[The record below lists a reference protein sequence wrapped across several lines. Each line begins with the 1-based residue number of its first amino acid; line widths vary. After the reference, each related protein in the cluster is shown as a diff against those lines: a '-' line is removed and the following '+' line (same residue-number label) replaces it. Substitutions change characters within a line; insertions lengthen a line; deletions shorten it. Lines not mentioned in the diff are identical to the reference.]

1 MPDTITVL
9 PVGWRSKEPVQIVLI
24 SDTTLQQLKDRVRA
38 ALGPLS
44 NDKVRTAS
52 VLLQHGPLKSL
63 CRSVARLLML
73 T

>member
-1 MPDTITVL
+1 MLDTITVL
-9 PVGWRSKEPVQIVLI
+9 PVGWRSKEAVQVVLNA
-24 SDTTLQQLKDRVRA
+24 DTTLQQLKDRVRA

-52 VLLQHGPLKSL
+52 FVLQHGPLKSL
-63 CRSVARLLML
+63 CRPGASLLML